1 MYIGETYA
9 LSDRFE
15 KIIVNQLQKQLLNSN
30 IRNNN
35 NDNNNH
41 NKKTTILNTNRYRQ
55 HQQPQHQP
63 SLSRISHLHMF
74 HKTNQAKML
83 IMPLVILLLSSTVVV
98 AASNPM
104 LPSAAYAI
112 TFGSTKN
119 LSNNDGD
126 SFDPQ
131 IDASGNNVYT
141 VWRDFSGGDADTFFK
156 RSATSGDSFLGTKDL
171 SNGKDGD
178 AENQRIAKEGNN
190 VYVVWSED
198 GDVFFKR
205 STNNG
210 ASFGSTINLSND
222 DNGSGSPEIAVAG
235 DNVYVVW
242 VDGTSVN
249 GVDQSQLFFKRST
262 NDGASF
268 SSVKKIDFRA
278 ESLDPRI
285 AAAGNN
291 VYIVFVGGSED
302 DEEVFFTRSTDKGSS
317 FSEVISIN
325 NNDELSSLGDI
336 AAKGNNVYIV
346 WQDDSQSESHTFFK
360 RSTDN
365 GKSFGDMKDFG
376 PGFNPQLDTVSSNVY
391 IVWTNGDN
399 DIAFKASKNN
409 GASFGS
415 TKILSGDDNADN
427 LQNPQISSLGNAVR
441 VVWENLSG
449 NEDVFFRASGNEGD
463 SFGSIKNLS
472 NNDAQSFGPQ
482 IISSGNNVYVAWSDD
497 TPGNFDIFF
506 KKGVD

>member
-1 MYIGETYA
+1 MFRKA
-9 LSDRFE
+9 
-15 KIIVNQLQKQLLNSN
+15 
-30 IRNNN
+30 
-35 NDNNNH
+35 NH
-41 NKKTTILNTNRYRQ
+41 
-55 HQQPQHQP
+55 
-63 SLSRISHLHMF
+63 
-74 HKTNQAKML
+74 AKML
-83 IMPLVILLLSSTVVV
+83 IMPLAILLLSSTIVM
-98 AASNPM
+98 AAPNPL

-112 TFGSTKN
+112 TFGNTKN

-126 SFDPQ
+126 SFDPL
-131 IDASGNNVYT
+131 IEASGNNVYA
-141 VWRDFSGGDADTFFK
+141 VWRDSSGGDDDIFFK
-156 RSATSGDSFLGTKDL
+156 RSITSGDSFQSTKDL
-171 SNGKDGD
+171 SSGIDGD
-178 AENQRIAKEGNN
+178 AQEQRIAKEGNN
-190 VYVVWSED
+190 VYVVWSEG
-198 GDVFFKR
+198 GDVYFKR
-205 STNNG
+205 STNSG
-210 ASFGSTINLSND
+210 SSFGNTINLSND
-222 DNGSGSPEIAVAG
+222 DSFSGSPEIAVAG

-242 VDGTSVN
+242 VDVTFDGS
-249 GVDQSQLFFKRST
+249 DQSQLFFKRST

-291 VYIVFVGGSED
+291 VYIAFTGGSED
-302 DEEVFFTRSTDKGSS
+302 DQEVFFTKSTDKGSS
-317 FSEVISIN
+317 FSKVISIN

-346 WQDDSQSESHTFFK
+346 WSDQSQSETHAFFK

-365 GKSFGDMKDFG
+365 GKIFGDTKDFG
-376 PGFNPQLDTVSSNVY
+376 PGFSPQLDTVSSNVY
-391 IVWTNGDN
+391 VVWTNGDN

-415 TKILSGDDNADN
+415 TKILSGEDNADN

-463 SFGSIKNLS
+463 SFGSIRNLS

-482 IISSGNNVYVAWSDD
+482 IISSGNNVYVTWSDD